1 MKKILF
7 IATGGTIAS
16 AKSENGLTPALT
28 SEELLSAVPEIC
40 TLCTVDTVQPY
51 SLDSTN
57 MCWRQWVHLAEIIR
71 DGYEKYDGFVIA
83 HGTDTMAYAAA
94 TMSYLVQGNLKPIV
108 FTGAQ
113 K

>member
-40 TLCTVDTVQPY
+40 TLCTVDTV
-51 SLDSTN
+51 
-57 MCWRQWVHLAEIIR
+57 
-71 DGYEKYDGFVIA
+71 
-83 HGTDTMAYAAA
+83 
-94 TMSYLVQGNLKPIV
+94 
-108 FTGAQ
+108 
-113 K
+113 

>member
-40 TLCTVDTVQPY
+40 TLSDVAV
-51 SLDSTN
+51 
-57 MCWRQWVHLAEIIR
+57 AESPFSWIWTQSS
-71 DGYEKYDGFVIA
+71 A
-83 HGTDTMAYAAA
+83 
-94 TMSYLVQGNLKPIV
+94 S
-108 FTGAQ
+108 
-113 K
+113 